1 MSLGPVTVDEF
12 PENEVAALRGP
23 DSSRRVERDPK
34 EGTEVKC
41 PFPGEPRA
49 ETVKCR
55 PGDPGEEPVSGRRRL
70 TFSVELLA
78 RVQEVC

>member
-1 MSLGPVTVDEF
+1 MTDDEF

-23 DSSRRVERDPK
+23 DSSRRVEPDTK

-55 PGDPGEEPVSGRRRL
+55 PGDPDEESVSGRRRL
-70 TFSVELLA
+70 TFSVELIA
-78 RVQEVC
+78 RVEEVC